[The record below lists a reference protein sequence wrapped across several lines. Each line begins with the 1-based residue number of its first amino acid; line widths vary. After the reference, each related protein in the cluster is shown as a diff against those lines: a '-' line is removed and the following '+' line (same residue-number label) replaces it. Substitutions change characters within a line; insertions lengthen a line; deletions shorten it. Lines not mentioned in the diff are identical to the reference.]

1 MTQISLASLVLY
13 CLEGIVRDI
22 SSLWLMVPQ
31 NERQGMN
38 HGPYFTDKK
47 TETQLR

>member
-38 HGPYFTDKK
+38 HSPYFTDKK